1 MAFQPEDRAVLDPPS
16 IPAARHSCEAVMTR
30 FDEAFATNDLT
41 QERVTAG
48 EFKEVRRLGALHHL
62 AGMEEPKESKEFFV
76 R

>member
-1 MAFQPEDRAVLDPPS
+1 
-16 IPAARHSCEAVMTR
+16 MTR

-62 AGMEEPKESKEFFV
+62 AGMEEPKEFKEFFV